1 MILIKL
7 LLRSGTTIGTLVR
20 KAEHGQSKLYFL
32 HNVNSAFKE
41 ANEILYWL
49 SLLKDTNYVEKKY
62 FSYGFCNRDGENIL
76 QEL

>member
-1 MILIKL
+1 
-7 LLRSGTTIGTLVR
+7 LLRKGIAIGAPVR
-20 KAEHGQSKLYFL
+20 AVEHGQSKLYFL

-49 SLLKDTNYVEKKY
+49 SLLKDINYVEKKD